1 MLKCRLLMDSG
12 AYFSCVSNE
21 VLLRRKESGMAVAV
35 ESDLDCQGVTANGNP
50 LKIVG
55 KINLDVKLKLT
66 SGETVLDNWTF
77 VVMKDLNHK
86 FNIGMDVLRQ
96 IGLV

>member
-1 MLKCRLLMDSG
+1 
-12 AYFSCVSNE
+12 
-21 VLLRRKESGMAVAV
+21 MAVAV

-77 VVMKDLNHK
+77 VVMIDLNHK